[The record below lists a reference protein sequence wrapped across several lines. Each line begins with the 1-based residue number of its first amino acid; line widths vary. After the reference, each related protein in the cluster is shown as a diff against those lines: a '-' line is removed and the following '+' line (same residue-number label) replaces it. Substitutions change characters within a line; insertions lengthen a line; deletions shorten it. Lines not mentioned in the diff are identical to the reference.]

1 MDQLN
6 NLYVKENKYRTI
18 YIYNSKILTIVILQ
32 FLKNLCFYDPDS
44 NRQDVQSGARAR
56 RL

>member
-6 NLYVKENKYRTI
+6 NLYAKENKYRTI